1 MKNKFELQMVRF
13 FTWLMFFI
21 LIALISNHLIR
32 GLNWLPLCIL
42 LLPSFM
48 MVNIIEKEFE

>member
-1 MKNKFELQMVRF
+1 MKNKFELQIVRF
-13 FTWLMFFI
+13 FTWLMFFV

-42 LLPSFM
+42 LLPSLM

>member
-1 MKNKFELQMVRF
+1 MKNKFELQIVRF
-13 FTWLMFFI
+13 FTWLMFFA

-42 LLPSFM
+42 LLPSLM
-48 MVNIIEKEFE
+48 MVNIIEKEVE

>member
-13 FTWLMFFI
+13 FTWLMFFV

-42 LLPSFM
+42 LLTSFM